1 MLKIIHDDLFNCAKP
16 AAIIAHGANAQ
27 GAMGKGFAKQLRHR
41 YPLNYLE
48 YHHLCERKML
58 KLGQWLLVHE
68 KGMCIYNLITQE
80 VYGDDMD
87 EVYVDYDA
95 VRKGLKVVQKY
106 GSTYDLPIHMPFI
119 GGGLAHGDKDRLMA
133 IFEEVFATTDAMLY
147 IPHPRKA
154 LHGHQQY

>member
-1 MLKIIHDDLFNCAKP
+1 
-16 AAIIAHGANAQ
+16 
-27 GAMGKGFAKQLRHR
+27 
-41 YPLNYLE
+41 
-48 YHHLCERKML
+48 ML